1 MINIKDMEVEE
12 IQGLLRGTRFG
23 HLGCVREGHPYVVP
37 MHYAY
42 DGENLYFL
50 TTEGMKTD
58 YLEAN
63 PQVCF
68 QVEMI
73 DDPAHWRSVVVMGRA
88 ERLSLPDE
96 MERAIQLI
104 TGRNPALTPAL
115 SQKDED
121 DSSPVVIYRIRPDSM
136 DGRKAGE

>member
-1 MINIKDMEVEE
+1 MINIKDMEAEE
-12 IQGLLRGTRFG
+12 IQGLLRGTSVG
-23 HLGCVREGHPYVVP
+23 HLGCVREGRPYVVP
-37 MHYAY
+37 MHYAF
-42 DGENLYFL
+42 DGQNLYFL
-50 TTEGMKTD
+50 TTEGMKTE

-73 DDPAHWRSVVVMGRA
+73 DDAAHWRSVVVMGRA
-88 ERLSLPDE
+88 ERLSQPDE

-115 SQKDED
+115 SQKDEG
-121 DSSPVVIYRIRPDSM
+121 DSSSVVIYRIRPDSM